1 MADPLFFWSL
11 ALTAA
16 FLTGASKG
24 GLPLVSSLSV
34 PMMALF
40 MPTLEAAALLLPVY
54 IVSDMYGLWLY
65 RRSFSARN
73 LAILVPAAMIGIAAA
88 WLLAG
93 QTDDMAVRFVTGLVG
108 LFFVALRLY
117 GRIRGRVQARP
128 ADIPRGLFW
137 GSIAGFTSFVAH
149 AGGPPFQVY
158 TLPQQLPKMT
168 FAGTATILFAIIN
181 LAKLPPYLTLGLL
194 HWGDMQV
201 VAWLAPVALLGAYVG
216 YRLALILP
224 ERLFF
229 AFVELALLLISVKL
243 IYDSLPHLLS

>member
-1 MADPLFFWSL
+1 MADPLLFWSL

-40 MPTLEAAALLLPVY
+40 MPTLQAAALLLPVY
-54 IVSDMYGLWLY
+54 IVSDIYGLWLY

-73 LAILVPAAMIGIAAA
+73 LAILVPAGLVGMSLA

-93 QTDDMAVRFVTGLVG
+93 QTNDMAVRFVTGLVG
-108 LFFVALRLY
+108 LFFVALRMH
-117 GRIRGRVQARP
+117 GRIKGKVKARP

-181 LAKLPPYLTLGLL
+181 LAKLPPYMALGLL
-194 HWGDMQV
+194 DWGDMSV
-201 VAWLAPVALLGAYVG
+201 VAWLAPVSLLGAYCG
-216 YRLALILP
+216 YRLALVLP

-229 AFVELALLLISVKL
+229 ILVEAALFVISVKL
-243 IYDSLPHLLS
+243 IYDSLPHLLA